1 MKRREF
7 LGLTSGAVCWPLAA
21 RAQPTM
27 PVIGFM
33 HSLSLPYVQQFA
45 VPFRQGLREAGFIDG
60 QNVSIVY
67 LSADGHYDRL
77 PGMAEELV
85 GKKVA
90 VILAAG
96 GTGPAIAA
104 NQVTKSI
111 PIVFVA
117 ASDPIKA
124 GLVASLN
131 QPGGNVTGVS
141 LLGTE
146 LEGKRLELLRQ
157 IMASPGP
164 IAILINPRYPDAD
177 VQRRE
182 LEDAAAALKQDIMAV
197 AASIDAEIEAAFADA
212 AQRGARAMLVAQD
225 ALFNSRREAI
235 VKLAARYALPA
246 IYNQR
251 EFVEMGG
258 LASYGPSFADGY
270 RSAGN
275 YVGQLLKGARPSDL
289 PVQQPT
295 KFELVLNLRTAKALQ
310 LEMSPQLLARADEVI
325 E

>member
-1 MKRREF
+1 
-7 LGLTSGAVCWPLAA
+7 
-21 RAQPTM
+21 M